1 MRKLSKKKGIIL
13 AIVLAFTL
21 VAFVGCGNGNDNTPT
36 QGNNA
41 QANNPVATTPPANNQ
56 QENNPTTTPLPT
68 NNIPTE
74 TPAPTTEPEE
84 TQPPVERRELNR
96 SEESMLANMLS
107 SIRLLCREAG
117 CSDEDTEK
125 HIEMAQEMWLNSRL
139 DRGIRNSET
148 NHEEAHAVVIAIHG
162 E

>member
-1 MRKLSKKKGIIL
+1 MKNQSKKKGIIL
-13 AIVLAFTL
+13 VVALAFIL
-21 VAFVGCGNGNDNTPT
+21 VAFAGCGDGNDSTPT

-41 QANNPVATTPPANNQ
+41 QVNNPVATNPPANNQ
-56 QENNPTTTPLPT
+56 QENNPATTLPPT
-68 NNIPTE
+68 DNVPTE